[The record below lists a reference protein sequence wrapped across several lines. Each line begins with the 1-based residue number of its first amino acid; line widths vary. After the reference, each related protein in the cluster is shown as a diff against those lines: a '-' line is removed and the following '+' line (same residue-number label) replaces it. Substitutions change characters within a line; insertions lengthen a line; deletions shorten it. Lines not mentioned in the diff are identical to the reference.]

1 MNIVQWLI
9 MTQLSE
15 ANKNYTIKYNAPPLN
30 GSLSLSLSP
39 ARALPASFRLCHHT
53 LVESATFAPGSKTRM
68 WYFRPGYG
76 EIVDY
81 ICT

>member
-30 GSLSLSLSP
+30 GSLSLSLSLSLSRP
-39 ARALPASFRLCHHT
+39 RALYLHHLDFVTIPWSKVLLSLPAQKRECGIFGPDM
-53 LVESATFAPGSKTRM
+53 VK
-68 WYFRPGYG
+68 
-76 EIVDY
+76 
-81 ICT
+81 